1 MARRKNLTLVGGKTR
16 RLQKPSARSWS
27 QTKAKAFLSVLAD
40 TCNASEAARQSG
52 VSLTTVDRHKRKDAS
67 FRASWFEAIA
77 IAYQRLELVMLER
90 AFNGTE
96 KLVIRRDGSEERM
109 REYSNQLGLALLKM
123 YRDTAVEANLELPP
137 SDVEEIRQRLIQKV
151 RRLKQRRD
159 AERGAPDAA

>member
-1 MARRKNLTLVGGKTR
+1 VARREKLMLIGGKTR
-16 RLQKPSARSWS
+16 RLQKPSRRSWS
-27 QTKAKAFLSVLAD
+27 QARAKAFLNVLAE
-40 TCNASEAARQSG
+40 TCNATEASRQSG
-52 VSLTTVDRHKRKDAS
+52 LSLSAVDRRKKSDAS

-96 KLVIRRDGSEERM
+96 RIVIRRDGSEDRM

-123 YRDTAVEANLELPP
+123 YRETAVEANLELPP

-159 AERGAPDAA
+159 AERGAPDAS

>member
-1 MARRKNLTLVGGKTR
+1 VARKKELTLIAGKTR
-16 RLQKPSARSWS
+16 RLQQPSRRSWS
-27 QTKAKAFLSVLAD
+27 QAKAKAFLNVLAE
-40 TCNASEAARQSG
+40 TCNATEASRQSG
-52 VSLTTVDRHKRKDAS
+52 VPLSTVARRKRTDAK

-77 IAYQRLELVMLER
+77 TPYQRLELVMLER

-96 KLVIRRDGSEERM
+96 KLVTRRDGRQEVM
-109 REYSNQLGLALLKM
+109 REYSNQLGLSLLKM

-137 SDVEEIRQRLIQKV
+137 SEIEEIRQRLIQKV